1 MIDNPNPIFNSVLNY
16 ENYKREYYKT
26 MANIPIKY
34 RTAKNL
40 NPKFIDFSATP
51 SQGNLEANFF
61 IRSVFCPSA
70 PAFYPSVLD
79 VKSIPD

>member
-1 MIDNPNPIFNSVLNY
+1 
-16 ENYKREYYKT
+16 

-51 SQGNLEANFF
+51 LQGNLEANFF
-61 IRSVFCPSA
+61 ICAAFYPSA
-70 PAFYPSVLD
+70 PAFYPSELD
-79 VKSIPD
+79 AESIPD

>member
-1 MIDNPNPIFNSVLNY
+1 
-16 ENYKREYYKT
+16 

-61 IRSVFCPSA
+61 ICSVFCL
-70 PAFYPSVLD
+70 SVIAAE
-79 VKSIPD
+79 SIPD

>member
-1 MIDNPNPIFNSVLNY
+1 
-16 ENYKREYYKT
+16 

-51 SQGNLEANFF
+51 LQGNLEANFF
-61 IRSVFCPSA
+61 ICSAFYPSA
-70 PAFYPSVLD
+70 PAFCYSAPTCCHSLLEA
-79 VKSIPD
+79 KSIPF